1 VAPKE
6 SSARWWTVAAMTA
19 GLTVV
24 FFDLTA
30 VSVALPSIRRDLG
43 GSHAELA
50 WVMNAFLLALAAV
63 AAVGGRLG
71 DLAGR
76 RPVLVGSL
84 CLFSLASLACGLAP
98 SEGWLIAARAAQGIA
113 AAAVIPTTTAVVSD
127 AFGEAERGRALGI
140 YIGVASLFLSIGPL
154 VGGALSELASWRWVF
169 FLNVPVAAVTVAG
182 TLRYVRADR
191 RRLEPGGLDLIGG
204 AMLVLGLGAVV
215 LALMQG
221 RAWGWTSVPTLG
233 LLAVGVLLLAAFPRV
248 ESRWSQPI
256 LPLRLLRERAYLGAA
271 VVVLCGRFV
280 AVGALVLSAIYLQDE
295 LGFGPL
301 HAGLAMLPATIP
313 TVLIAPVAGV
323 ATDRFG
329 ARLCAAAGAVLLA
342 GSLLVLGLLAP
353 GGSYGELWPGLVGF
367 GVGIGLVTV
376 ATTTAGMGVAAPL
389 ERGEA
394 AGLLATARHVGGAL
408 GLAVM
413 SAAFSA
419 VTVAERSG
427 EPAIGD
433 GLEAALLVA
442 AGVSVVA
449 AVTAVALLRGDR
461 APGPTAAPAPNVPEH
476 PV

>member
-1 VAPKE
+1 
-6 SSARWWTVAAMTA
+6 MTA

-50 WVMNAFLLALAAV
+50 WVMNAFLLALAAL

-169 FLNVPVAAVTVAG
+169 FFNVPVAAVTVAG

-221 RAWGWTSVPTLG
+221 RAWDWTSGPTLG
-233 LLAVGVLLLAAFPRV
+233 LLAGGALLLALFPRV
-248 ESRWSQPI
+248 QSRRSPPI
-256 LPLRLLRERAYLGAA
+256 LPLPLLRERVYVGAA
-271 VVVLCGRFV
+271 VVVLCARFV

-313 TVLIAPVAGV
+313 TVLIAPAAGV
-323 ATDRFG
+323 VTDRVG
-329 ARLCAAAGAVLLA
+329 ARLCATVGAVLLA
-342 GSLLVLGLLAP
+342 ASLLVLGLLAR
-353 GGSYGELWPGLVGF
+353 GGEYAELWPGLIGF
-367 GVGIGLVTV
+367 GIGIGLVTV
-376 ATTTAGMGVAAPL
+376 ATTTAGMGVAAPR

-394 AGLLATARHVGGAL
+394 AGLLATARHVGGTL
-408 GLAVM
+408 GLAAM
-413 SAAFSA
+413 TAAFSA
-419 VTVAERSG
+419 AAVAERSG
-427 EPAIGD
+427 PPAIGD

-442 AGVSVVA
+442 AAVSA
-449 AVTAVALLRGDR
+449 AAAIAAALLLRGRVHTR
-461 APGPTAAPAPNVPEH
+461 APQRTGFAERP
-476 PV
+476 